1 MADCGACGA
10 PLNDEM
16 ERTTRRLLASLDD
29 ERRARLTETYQGTA
43 PEVLC
48 GPCFLPTV
56 ATINGASEVK

>member
-16 ERTTRRLLASLDD
+16 ERTTRRLLTSLDD
-29 ERRARLTETYQGTA
+29 ERRARLTETYKGTA

-48 GPCFLPTV
+48 ATCFNPT
-56 ATINGASEVK
+56 ISMLNGATR